1 MKLYPLLPIIF
12 MGAYLFVG
20 ISITIQTPG
29 IAVIG
34 LSVLSGFM
42 IIYFIAK
49 KINQPINTEEV

>member
-1 MKLYPLLPIIF
+1 MYPLLPLIF

-20 ISITIQTPG
+20 ISITIQTPK

-34 LSVLSGFM
+34 LSVLTGFM

-49 KINQPINTEEV
+49 QFRNRSVKSE